1 MIEYRKRAWTKSSWL
16 IALCWLAYTC
26 SYIGKLSYSAN
37 INQIEKM
44 YGISHSEAGL
54 VSTFFFFAYGAGQIV
69 NGLLCNKY
77 NVRYVVFG
85 GLLIGGLANL
95 VVAFAPMFAIVKYVW
110 LINGAAMSVL
120 WSSMI
125 RLLSES
131 LDKKGVAHA
140 ILAMGTTVATGTF
153 VVYGLSALLVA
164 IASYRIVF
172 IIAGVLLPLVAITW
186 VYFQPRLIPETKE
199 EISDVEN
206 GVERAKN
213 IQQESPK
220 GFKGLWG
227 MLGVLAFFGIAD
239 NLVKDGLTTWTPS
252 ILDALYALPGWLS
265 IFLTLLLPLLG
276 IFGNVLAR
284 RLDKCL
290 KNSVAVCILLFFG
303 AGALIGLILGLLS
316 TGALVITIVCFALVT
331 FFMSSV
337 NSMITSIV
345 PFSMKERGNSGMVAG
360 LLNAFCY
367 LGSTISS
374 FGLGSVAET
383 WGWSAVFILLL
394 CVCGG
399 MVLTG
404 TVYLIVKKSKE
415 RKA

>member
-1 MIEYRKRAWTKSSWL
+1 MIEYRKRTWTKSSWL

-37 INQIEKM
+37 INQIEKV

-69 NGLLCNKY
+69 NGLLCKKY

-85 GLLIGGLANL
+85 SLFIGGLANL
-95 VVAFAPMFAIVKYVW
+95 VVAFAPTFSIVKYVW
-110 LINGAAMSVL
+110 LVNGAAMSVL

-131 LDKKGVAHA
+131 LDKKGVASA

-164 IASYRIVF
+164 VASYRIVF
-172 IIAGVLLPLVAITW
+172 IIAGVLLPVVALTW
-186 VYFQPRLIPETKE
+186 VYFEPRLIPEKE
-199 EISDVEN
+199 ESSEGENNVEN
-206 GVERAKN
+206 VKKVQAET
-213 IQQESPK
+213 QK
-220 GFKGLWG
+220 GFTGLWG

-284 RLDKCL
+284 RLDKVL
-290 KNSVAVCILLFFG
+290 KNSVAVCMLLFFG

-316 TGALVITIVCFALVT
+316 TNALVVTIVCFSLVT

-345 PFSMKERGNSGMVAG
+345 PFSLKERGNSGMVAG

-374 FGLGSVAET
+374 FGLGSVAEV

-394 CVCGG
+394 CVCGV

-404 TVYLIVKKSKE
+404 GIYLIVKKSKE
-415 RKA
+415 RKVK